1 MSPALDDSTQRRK
14 KAMASNIAYVPDL
27 STTLQGVTEELR
39 QLEGL
44 LIMADQPDPRILTEF
59 RDVVNRL
66 RQTAWAVQQYSKLM
80 ANHSASSHVGSLLA
94 GERIRTVCQL
104 CKLLEVDLENPEIHL
119 QDGQTDGLYGAI
131 YRLAHRLR
139 EHVAN

>member
-1 MSPALDDSTQRRK
+1 MSSGFGLA
-14 KAMASNIAYVPDL
+14 PDL

-80 ANHSASSHVGSLLA
+80 ANQLASNHVGSLLA
-94 GERIRTVCQL
+94 GERVRTVCQL
-104 CKLLEVDLENPEIHL
+104 CKLLEIDLENPDIHL
-119 QDGQTDGLYGAI
+119 QDGQTDGLYEAI

>member
-1 MSPALDDSTQRRK
+1 
-14 KAMASNIAYVPDL
+14 MASNIAYVPDL

-104 CKLLEVDLENPEIHL
+104 CKLIEADLGNPEIHL
-119 QDGQTDGLYGAI
+119 PNGQLDGLCGAMS
-131 YRLAHRLR
+131 RLAHHLR
-139 EHVAN
+139 EHVGS

>member
-1 MSPALDDSTQRRK
+1 
-14 KAMASNIAYVPDL
+14 MASNIAYVPDI
-27 STTLQGVTEELR
+27 STTLQGVTAELR
-39 QLEGL
+39 QLEDL
-44 LIMADQPDPRILTEF
+44 LMLADRPDPRILTEF

-66 RQTAWAVQQYSKLM
+66 RQTAWAVQQYGKL
-80 ANHSASSHVGSLLA
+80 ADHSASSHVGSLLA

-104 CKLLEVDLENPEIHL
+104 CKVLEVDLENPEIHL
-119 QDGQTDGLYGAI
+119 QDGQTDGLYEAI

>member
-1 MSPALDDSTQRRK
+1 MSSGFGLA
-14 KAMASNIAYVPDL
+14 PDL
-27 STTLQGVTEELR
+27 SKTLQGVTEELR

-104 CKLLEVDLENPEIHL
+104 CKVLEVDLEDPEIQL
-119 QDGQTDGLYGAI
+119 PDGQTDGLYEAI

>member
-1 MSPALDDSTQRRK
+1 
-14 KAMASNIAYVPDL
+14 MASHIASVPDI

-39 QLEGL
+39 QLEDL
-44 LIMADQPDPRILTEF
+44 LMLADRPDLRILTEF

-66 RQTAWAVQQYSKLM
+66 RETAWAVQQYGKLI
-80 ANHSASSHVGSLLA
+80 ANHSASSHVGSMLA
-94 GERIRTVCQL
+94 GERVRTVCQL
-104 CKLLEVDLENPEIHL
+104 CKLVEIDLDNPEIHL

-131 YRLAHRLR
+131 YRLAQRLR